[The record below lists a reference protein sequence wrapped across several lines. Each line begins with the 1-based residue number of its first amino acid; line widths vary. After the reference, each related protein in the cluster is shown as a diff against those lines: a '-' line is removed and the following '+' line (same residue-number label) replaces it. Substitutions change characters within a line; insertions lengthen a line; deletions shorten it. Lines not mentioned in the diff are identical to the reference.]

1 MAHHI
6 LQYCLD
12 SIASRIFCILKVPP
26 PKKKRIFNMHKEPTN
41 FMQNTSPHHLFSYS
55 KFLFN
60 CTQISKWQALCRTWK
75 PLGST
80 FHPAMT
86 RILSRMFSGS
96 ELAVKLRNLR
106 LTERLQG
113 QHDTLYGLST
123 HRGQIR
129 TTKNTAHTPCMTGDI
144 NQ

>member
-1 MAHHI
+1 
-6 LQYCLD
+6 
-12 SIASRIFCILKVPP
+12 
-26 PKKKRIFNMHKEPTN
+26 
-41 FMQNTSPHHLFSYS
+41 
-55 KFLFN
+55 
-60 CTQISKWQALCRTWK
+60 
-75 PLGST
+75 
-80 FHPAMT
+80 MT

-123 HRGQIR
+123 HRGQMR
-129 TTKNTAHTPCMTGDI
+129 TTKNTGHTPCMTGDL